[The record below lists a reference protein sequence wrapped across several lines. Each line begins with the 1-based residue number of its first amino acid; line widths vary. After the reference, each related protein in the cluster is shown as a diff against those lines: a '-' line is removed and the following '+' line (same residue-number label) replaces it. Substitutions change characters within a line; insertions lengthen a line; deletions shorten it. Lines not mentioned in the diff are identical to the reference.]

1 MLEKINSGAAFD
13 AVKSTPMPKV
23 NSTESAHNGATFQSY
38 YSASDEH
45 QGAVSAKAKPE
56 TGLTEVDPV
65 IATEDKQTE
74 LSAGDDDPS
83 KLHASET
90 AEGRSEIDGVE
101 TVVPDTVEP
110 EPVLT
115 LPIHSDFVTSTQGD
129 GGKTG
134 MQDDSAEGLS
144 SESVAPVLGAA
155 TSSPDSTR
163 TEQVNKSDAPRSDQ
177 SAPRE
182 KVRRTAHRSIA
193 EMRMTSTQP
202 GTATSQPPNTSGSVE
217 QGLEKGQTASPW
229 TDSHNS
235 NRVAETAQNAPAAA
249 DKAAQTAV
257 ATQSVPKS
265 TQGNKTRN
273 TAATQPDFQAKQQA
287 DQAKAPDL
295 PEALQR
301 VMEPVREES
310 AAPVSVSASAQPP
323 RRTATAAPIVIPQAQ
338 TTASEPIIVSDAE
351 VLLLEP
357 LSVEPAGLSQL
368 LTEAVMSPGTTH
380 RPETPRLIAV
390 QLAEA
395 LATKGERNIDVALN
409 PEELGRVKMRV
420 TTTDTSVIVTI
431 TTERPE
437 TGDLM
442 RRHINELSEEFR
454 RMGFEDISFEF
465 SGEGMSGQM
474 GNGGEQGDSLNGG
487 SSGPDSG
494 GSQAEN
500 VPEPAKQ
507 NLRLGETGLD
517 MRI

>member
-1 MLEKINSGAAFD
+1 MLENINSGAAFD
-13 AVKSTPMPKV
+13 AVKSTQTPKS
-23 NSTESAHNGATFQSY
+23 NSTVSARNGATFQSY
-38 YSASDEH
+38 YSARDEH
-45 QGAVSAKAKPE
+45 QGAVGAKVQP
-56 TGLTEVDPV
+56 GIGRVDTDTS
-65 IATEDKQTE
+65 TEDKQTE
-74 LSAGDDDPS
+74 LSAGGDDTS
-83 KLHASET
+83 ENHASET
-90 AEGRSEIDGVE
+90 AEGRSEIDVVE
-101 TVVPDTVEP
+101 TVASDIVEP
-110 EPVLT
+110 ESSQT
-115 LPIHSDFVTSTQGD
+115 QPIHSDYVTSTQGD
-129 GGKTG
+129 GGYTG
-134 MQDDSAEGLS
+134 MQNDSAEGVS

-163 TEQVNKSDAPRSDQ
+163 TEPVKKSDDPRSDQ

-182 KVRRTAHRSIA
+182 KVRPPAHRSIA

-202 GTATSQPPNTSGSVE
+202 GTAASQPTNTSGSVE
-217 QGLEKGQTASPW
+217 RGLETGQTASPS

-235 NRVAETAQNAPAAA
+235 NRVAETNQNAPVAA

-257 ATQSVPKS
+257 ANLSVPKS
-265 TQGNKTRN
+265 TLGNKTRN
-273 TAATQPDFQAKQQA
+273 SAATQPDFQAKQQA
-287 DQAKAPDL
+287 DQVKASDL

-301 VMEPVREES
+301 VMEPVREETV
-310 AAPVSVSASAQPP
+310 APVSASASAQPP

-368 LTEAVMSPGTTH
+368 LTEAVMSPGTAH
-380 RPETPRLIAV
+380 RPETPRLVAV

-474 GNGGEQGDSLNGG
+474 GQGGEQGDSLNGG
-487 SSGPDSG
+487 SSEPDSS

-500 VPEPAKQ
+500 VPKPAQQ